1 MAYRPS
7 RRTRPTRS
15 TRCSPLNLPCVM
27 GLSAKYERM
36 KDLEKMNLQL
46 FAFDNNAYCD
56 FTSSAAKALAGKDIL
71 LAIYNTD
78 GSKLLAISGQQGLT
92 INRSA
97 DSIEIT
103 SKDTAGGW
111 KSKIA
116 GMKEW
121 SIDNDGLYV
130 PGDESHTLLSAAFE
144 NSEPICLK
152 VINGKTKV
160 GMFGGLAV
168 ITDYPL
174 EAPYDDAMTYS
185 LSLEGMGALTDL
197 LAEPVDPDTMPEG
210 STALAPLTVVSVE
223 GSTNGQTNVYV
234 NPVKSGSNKYYYKT
248 GVAPLAY
255 PAYNEVVSSTS
266 WDGSAGITATTGQQI
281 MIIETDSSNKAL
293 KAGVATVTA
302 KAGA

>member
-1 MAYRPS
+1 MRKKI
-7 RRTRPTRS
+7 
-15 TRCSPLNLPCVM
+15 
-27 GLSAKYERM
+27 SAAAP
-36 KDLEKMNLQL
+36 LQL

-56 FTSSAAKALAGKDIL
+56 FSSSAAKAVAGKDIL
-71 LAIYNTD
+71 LAIYSAD

-130 PGDESHTLLSAAFE
+130 PSDESHTVLSAAFE
-144 NSEPICLK
+144 SGDPVCLK
-152 VINGKTKV
+152 VVNGKTKT

-168 ITDYPL
+168 ITDYPI

-185 LSLEGMGALTDL
+185 LTLEGMGALVDL
-197 LAEPVDPDTMPEG
+197 MADPVSPDTMPAG
-210 STALAPLTVVSVE
+210 TAALESLTVVSVA
-223 GSTNGQTNVYV
+223 GSAGQTNIYV
-234 NPVKSGSNKYYYKT
+234 NPVKSGSNKYFYKT
-248 GVAPLAY
+248 GSAPLAY
-255 PAYNEVVSSTS
+255 PAYGEVISSTA
-266 WDGSAGITATTGQQI
+266 WDGEEAITATTGQQI
-281 MIIETDSSNKAL
+281 MIIETDTDGKAL

-302 KAGA
+302 GA

>member
-1 MAYRPS
+1 
-7 RRTRPTRS
+7 
-15 TRCSPLNLPCVM
+15 
-27 GLSAKYERM
+27 M

-185 LSLEGMGALTDL
+185 LSLEGMGALADL

-210 STALAPLTVVSVE
+210 SAALAPLTVVSVE
-223 GSTNGQTNVYV
+223 GSTNGQTSVYV

-248 GVAPLAY
+248 GAAPLVY

-266 WDGSAGITATTGQQI
+266 WDGSTGITATTGQQI

>member
-1 MAYRPS
+1 
-7 RRTRPTRS
+7 
-15 TRCSPLNLPCVM
+15 
-27 GLSAKYERM
+27 
-36 KDLEKMNLQL
+36 MNLQL
-46 FAFDNNAYCD
+46 FGFDNNAYCD

-71 LAIYNTD
+71 LAIHNKD

-130 PGDESHTLLSAAFE
+130 PGDESHALLSAAFE

-197 LAEPVDPDTMPEG
+197 LAKPVDPDTMPEG
-210 STALAPLTVVSVE
+210 SAALEPLTVVSIE
-223 GSTNGQTNVYV
+223 GASAGETSVYV
-234 NPVKSGSNKYYYKT
+234 NPVKSGSNKYYYRT
-248 GVAPLAY
+248 GEAPLAY
-255 PAYNEVVSSTS
+255 PAYNEVISATA
-266 WDGSAGITATTGQQI
+266 WDGSAAITATTGQQI
-281 MIIETDSSNKAL
+281 MVIETDSNGKAL

-302 KAGA
+302 KAGG

>member
-1 MAYRPS
+1 
-7 RRTRPTRS
+7 
-15 TRCSPLNLPCVM
+15 
-27 GLSAKYERM
+27 M
-36 KDLEKMNLQL
+36 KRMNLQL
-46 FAFDNNAYCD
+46 FGFDNNAYCD
-56 FTSSAAKALAGKDIL
+56 FTSSAAKVIAGKDIL
-71 LAIYNTD
+71 LAIYNAGGD
-78 GSKLLAISGQQGLT
+78 KLLAISGQQGLT

-185 LSLEGMGALTDL
+185 LSLEGMGALMDL

-210 STALAPLTVVSVE
+210 SAALAPLTVVSVE

-255 PAYNEVVSSTS
+255 PAYNEVISSTS

-293 KAGVATVTA
+293 KAGVATVIA